1 MIRDYESTLEHGF
14 LGCLLTLLILGLI
27 LLATLLNYPEELEN
41 GCISYNDSIYCEEVS
56 K

>member
-1 MIRDYESTLEHGF
+1 MYEYIRDLEKMNDV
-14 LGCLLTLLILGLI
+14 LGLLFGVLMMLLII
-27 LLATLLNYPEELEN
+27 TLMMSPEELEN